1 MEWIILKT
9 LIRNVNSYQ
18 MNRDLIGYSF
28 EVVSEPITRDKAIE
42 FAEATKDNNPIYHK
56 SDFVPPF
63 FVNKLIFPMMK
74 KVFCHNELNMNL
86 LRMVHAQQEMI
97 LHQPIKVGDQLKI
110 RIEIAD
116 IYDTAV
122 GEMVEVAGKAFKN
135 NELVMEGISG
145 LMVRGKTNKSKK
157 RSVENKS
164 LQEAFRFDIQT
175 EDGQQLKYA
184 KISGDNN
191 FIHTNN
197 VLAKMAGL
205 PRTIMHGACVIAM
218 ICAALI
224 EKKIDY
230 DISRL
235 ESIRGQFR
243 KPTIPGEKLTLI
255 GYDSQNS
262 YEIHFDVLNASGNAV
277 FRNGMFKFRR

>member
-1 MEWIILKT
+1 MDWKLLKI
-9 LIRNVNSYQ
+9 LIRNIAAKN
-18 MNRDLIGYSF
+18 MNRDLIGFAF
-28 EVVSEPITRDKAIE
+28 EEVLDPIRNEETIE
-42 FAEATKDNNPIYHK
+42 FAETTKDNNPFYH
-56 SDFVPPF
+56 SVGFAPPF
-63 FVNKLIFPMMK
+63 FVNKLIFPLMK
-74 KVFCHNELNMNL
+74 KVFCHKGINMNL

-122 GEMVEVAGKAFKN
+122 GEMIEVAGKAFKN
-135 NELVMEGISG
+135 NNLVIEGISG
-145 LMVRGKTNKSKK
+145 LLVRGKTNKSRK
-157 RSVENKS
+157 RSVENRS

-218 ICAALI
+218 ICATLV
-224 EKKIDY
+224 EKKLDY

-255 GYDSQNS
+255 GYNSQKS
-262 YEIHFDVLNASGNAV
+262 YEIYFDVLNASGSAV
-277 FRNGMFKFRR
+277 FRDGIFKYRR